1 MEYKKL
7 GRFTIDRPV
16 AKGGMGEVILSVDD
30 SGMPIA
36 LKTILD
42 TYQYNERFRE
52 MFIREAEITFCLD
65 HPNIVK
71 AYRFEKLGNRLVMAM
86 EYLDGISL
94 RDVLKRLYERKL
106 HMPVPIALAIM
117 EKALAGLDYAHKKKD
132 DFGNSLGI
140 IHRDL
145 NPSNVFVTLDGEVK
159 ILDFGISK
167 ATQKDVHQLSP
178 KAEIKGKISYLS
190 PEQIR
195 GGALDCRTDVFTAAV
210 VLWEMLAA
218 RPLFLRP
225 TDAEAME
232 AIANSERLPI
242 RTLRPDVPEA
252 MAQVL
257 EAALNCDPK
266 KRISSAAEFAARLRE
281 SVKGVCLPGIGE
293 EEVSAFARSLFGKIE
308 NREDPLFRSAYA
320 WLMTLTPGHEKL
332 GLSQLRDL
340 AESHPSM
347 PYVQMNFARA
357 LVMIGDR
364 QEGLRRMRKL
374 ARVDSLEAEIQSI
387 LEWLGVRR
395 RPVLQRLNRRHP
407 INHTLGWIRHRV
419 MGPTRYQQEFLAA

>member
-16 AKGGMGEVILSVDD
+16 AKGGMGEVVLSVDD

-117 EKALAGLDYAHKKKD
+117 EKALAGLEYAHRKQD
-132 DFGNSLGI
+132 DFGNDLGI

-167 ATQKDVHQLSP
+167 ATQMDVHQLSP

-195 GGALDCRTDVFTAAV
+195 GANLDCRTDVFTAGV

-232 AIANSERLPI
+232 AIVSGERLPI
-242 RTLRPDVPEA
+242 RSLRPDVPEE
-252 MAQVL
+252 MAAAI
-257 EAALNCDPK
+257 EAALETDPK
-266 KRISSAAEFAARLRE
+266 KRTPTAAEFAKQLLD
-281 SVKGVCLPGIGE
+281 SVKGIYLPGIGE

-308 NREDPLFRSAYA
+308 NRDDPLFRSAYA

-332 GLSQLRDL
+332 GLLQLQEL
-340 AESHPSM
+340 SESHPSM
-347 PYVQMNFARA
+347 PYIQMNYARA
-357 LVMIGDR
+357 LLMIGDR

-374 ARVDSLEAEIQSI
+374 ARVDSLESEIQAI

-395 RPVLQRLNRRHP
+395 RPIIQKLNRRHP

-419 MGPTRYQQEFLAA
+419 LGPTRYQLEFMAA